1 MKIKKLLTSAVCIAA
16 CLAVTASAGVLSA
29 CKKPPRELVNDIVF
43 DEFGDPIFT
52 DESGKGIRLKIQS
65 VIGSPDNAYL
75 DMVNTA
81 FNDYYRSSGLQ
92 ADITS
97 VENGIFYQQLANTI
111 NTDPKN
117 APDVIIFHSERLTYF
132 ASQKNSRPHGRNVRA
147 PRRK

>member
-29 CKKPPRELVNDIVF
+29 CKKPSRELVNDIVF

-97 VENGIFYQQLANTI
+97 VENS
-111 NTDPKN
+111 
-117 APDVIIFHSERLTYF
+117 IFHEQGQT
-132 ASQKNSRPHGRNVRA
+132 ASDPGPKKPQA
-147 PRRK
+147 